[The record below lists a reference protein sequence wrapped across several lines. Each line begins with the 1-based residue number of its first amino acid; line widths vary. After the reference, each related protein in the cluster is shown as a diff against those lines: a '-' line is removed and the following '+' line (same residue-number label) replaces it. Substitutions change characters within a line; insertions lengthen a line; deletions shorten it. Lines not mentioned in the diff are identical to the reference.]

1 MGRDKGSI
9 NNSSLKEGTIR
20 DNFDKIYVMYFS
32 RMHRFAKE
40 YVLFD
45 EDAENIVQDVFLL
58 LWEKRDV
65 LDIQVSLVSYIFAL
79 VKNRCLDYL
88 RHKIVADEFKQ
99 ELSLKLLSLE
109 QLNDSFS
116 SDEDIE
122 RILVSAIDKLPERCR
137 VIFIKSRVDGK
148 KYREIANELNLSINT
163 IENQMAIALKKLRA
177 ELKDY
182 LPLLLFLLNC

>member
-1 MGRDKGSI
+1 MGEDKGSM
-9 NNSSLKEGTIR
+9 NNSDLKEGSIR

-99 ELSLKLLSLE
+99 ELSAKLSSLE
-109 QLNDSFS
+109 QLNNSFS

-122 RILVSAIDKLPERCR
+122 RIVVSAINTLPERCR
-137 VIFIKSRVDGK
+137 IIFIESRVNGK
-148 KYREIANELNLSINT
+148 KYREIAEELNLSVNT
-163 IENQMAIALKKLRA
+163 IENQMAIALKKLRK

-182 LPLLLFLLNC
+182 LPLLLFLFNC

>member
-1 MGRDKGSI
+1 MGGDKVFMG
-9 NNSSLKEGTIR
+9 NSGLKESNIR
-20 DNFDKIYVMYFS
+20 DNFDKVYVMYFS

-88 RHKIVADEFKQ
+88 RHKVVADEFKQ
-99 ELSLKLLSLE
+99 ELSFKLSSLE
-109 QLNDSFS
+109 QLNNSFS

-122 RILVSAIDKLPERCR
+122 RIVVSAIDKLPERCR

-148 KYREIANELNLSINT
+148 KYREIADELNLSINT
-163 IENQMAIALKKLRA
+163 VENQMAIALKKLRA

-182 LPLLLFLLNC
+182 LPLLLFLLKC